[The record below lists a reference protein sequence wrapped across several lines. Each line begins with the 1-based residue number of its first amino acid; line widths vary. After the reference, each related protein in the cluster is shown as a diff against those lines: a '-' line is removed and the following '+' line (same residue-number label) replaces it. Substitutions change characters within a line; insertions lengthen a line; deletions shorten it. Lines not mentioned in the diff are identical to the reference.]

1 MRFACADYAFPLLS
15 HEQIFD
21 LLASL
26 AIPAVDIALFDDRS
40 HIQHADVLPDPAA
53 AARELCGK
61 LDARGLVA
69 ADVFHQSGPDL
80 ETLAENQPDPE
91 RRLQARDLFQRTLEF
106 VVLCGARHMTALPG
120 IHWPEEPY
128 EASLERAAEEHA
140 WRVEQAAK
148 SNVVYAVEPHMWS
161 IVKTPEQTARLLD
174 MTPGLTLSLDFAHF
188 TAQDIPDDHVLPLL
202 QHTSHIHARCAAPGL
217 VQCSLA
223 NNTIDWE
230 GVVRASARAGY
241 SGYFALEYVVME
253 HESVADVDN
262 ISETI
267 RLRDLLRNCDE
278 AELL

>member
-1 MRFACADYAFPLLS
+1 MT
-15 HEQIFD
+15 
-21 LLASL
+21 
-26 AIPAVDIALFDDRS
+26 
-40 HIQHADVLPDPAA
+40 PAA
-53 AARELCGK
+53 AARKLCGK
-61 LDARGLVA
+61 LDACGLVA
-69 ADVFHQSGPDL
+69 ADVFHQPGPDL

-106 VVLCGARHMTALPG
+106 VVLCGATHMTALPG

-128 EASLERAAEEHA
+128 EASLARAAEEHA

-174 MTPGLTLSLDFAHF
+174 MTPGLTLSLDVAHF
-188 TAQDIPDDHVLPLL
+188 TAQDIPDEQVLPLL

-241 SGYFALEYVVME
+241 SGYFALEYVVKE

-267 RLRDLLRNCDE
+267 RLRDLLRNCEEYVDG
-278 AELL
+278 